1 MRTCYLLLFVCY
13 LTVPA
18 WPQGQI
24 AVGNRVT
31 IYDIDAPVFDSD
43 CATRLAGS
51 AYRAQAYVGLTSDS
65 LTPLGMSVTFRTGA
79 AAGYIATYTLTLPGV
94 EAGTLVYF
102 QLRAW
107 EATGGS
113 TFEAAVAS
121 GERYGFSNVVP
132 VIPTAPPATE
142 GYPVGLQ
149 SFCLVPEPSSAAL
162 LGVAVGV
169 WALSAG
175 RYRQS
180 KRS

>member
-1 MRTCYLLLFVCY
+1 MRTCCLLLLVCC

-18 WPQGQI
+18 WSQGQI

-65 LTPLGMSVTFRTGA
+65 LTPLGVSVTFRTEA
-79 AAGYIATYTLTLPGV
+79 AAGYIATYALTLPGV

-107 EATGGS
+107 EARAGDTY
-113 TFEAAVAS
+113 EAAFAS
-121 GERYGFSNVVP
+121 GSKHGRSNVVP
-132 VIPTAPPATE
+132 VIPTAPPATD
-142 GYPVGLQ
+142 GFPVGLQ
-149 SFCLVPEPSSAAL
+149 SFCLVPEPSSIA
-162 LGVAVGV
+162 LGVIGGGLLSL
-169 WALSAG
+169 WA
-175 RYRQS
+175 
-180 KRS
+180 KRRRRKR